1 MSEGCFTTVRV
12 LDERVLFWPE
22 HVRRL
27 EANCKALGLDPP
39 DPEILF
45 EEVSRVSSGMPDVR
59 LRIGVAPGGCV
70 IKLGAYRPPRSPWTI
85 EPVREPDAAT
95 RDGIKSLSRDA
106 YRRARKAA
114 PRADDALLVT
124 DDGCLLE
131 CTIGNIFLVRGEH
144 LYTPPAEDPILPGI
158 ARALVLHHAA
168 DLGYRPI
175 EATITMDEVRRAQ
188 ACFITN
194 AVLVAH
200 AVADIT
206 GVARFSD
213 TGTAEKVRET
223 LLSAN
228 AGLRIIQ

>member
-12 LDERVLFWPE
+12 LDERVLFWFE
-22 HVRRL
+22 HARRL

-39 DPEILF
+39 DPEILL

-70 IKLGAYRPPRSPWTI
+70 IKLGAYRPPRNPWTI
-85 EPVREPDAAT
+85 EPVCEPAAAT

-131 CTIGNIFLVRGEH
+131 CTIGNIFLVRDGH
-144 LYTPPAEDPILPGI
+144 LYTPPGEDPILPGI
-158 ARALVLHHAA
+158 VRALVLHHAA
-168 DLGYRPI
+168 DLGYRPV
-175 EATITMDEVRRAQ
+175 EATITMDEARRAE
-188 ACFITN
+188 ACFVTN

-200 AVADIT
+200 PVADIT

-213 TGTAEKVRET
+213 TEAAQKVRET
-223 LLSAN
+223 LLSTG

>member
-12 LDERVLFWPE
+12 LDERVLFWSE
-22 HVRRL
+22 HARRL

-45 EEVSRVSSGMPDVR
+45 EEISRVSAGMPDVR
-59 LRIGVAPGGCV
+59 LRIGVAPRGCV
-70 IKLGAYRPPRSPWTI
+70 IKVGAYRPPRRPWKI
-85 EPVREPDAAT
+85 EPVCEPGAAT

-114 PRADDALLVT
+114 PEADDALLVT

-131 CTIGNIFLVRGEH
+131 CTIGNIFLVCGKD
-144 LYTPPAEDPILPGI
+144 LCTPPAADPILPGI
-158 ARALVLHHAA
+158 ARALVLRHAGS
-168 DLGYRPI
+168 LGYRPV
-175 EATITMDEVRRAQ
+175 EAAITLDEARRAE
-188 ACFITN
+188 ACFVTN

-200 AVADIT
+200 PVADIT

-213 TGTAEKVRET
+213 TGAAQKVCET
-223 LLSAN
+223 LLSAD